1 MAVQNI
7 RGLQKGPY
15 LYFAEAA
22 VETTTEAICIPASA
36 YLGANPTGDNAMTL
50 NFMDTLGADTVK
62 VVTLTIKTDTHKQV
76 MESLAAI
83 MNPNP
88 NKAYAGI
95 IVVAD
100 AETTEAKE
108 LTTATGGSGTSY
120 SPAKFGKKA
129 AVYHK
134 QFLGNVTGCAIA

>member
-15 LYFAEAA
+15 LWFAEAA

-50 NFMDTLGADTVK
+50 NFMDTLGTDAVK
-62 VVTLTIKTDTHKQV
+62 VVTLTIKTDTHKEV
-76 MESLAAI
+76 MAALAAI
-83 MNPNP
+83 MNSSPHKN
-88 NKAYAGI
+88 NGGV

-100 AETTEAKE
+100 AETTTAKE
-108 LTTATGGSGTSY
+108 LLDGSGASY
-120 SPAKFGKKA
+120 SPAKYGKKTPL
-129 AVYHK
+129 YHK
-134 QFLGNVTGCAIA
+134 EFKGNVTACAIA